1 MKQCPN
7 CAHPCDDNTAFCPE
21 CGLKFAAAGGAGFT
35 PNPNPGYAPN
45 PNPGAGYIP
54 YDPYDHTSEYEPK
67 DVSENKVV
75 AMLVYLLGTIGVII
89 ALLYQKSP
97 FVNFHLRQA
106 LKFLV
111 VEAIT
116 VLAMGILAW
125 TFVALIVGAIF
136 LVVLFVLKIVAFVN
150 ICGGKAKEPAIIRSI
165 GFLK

>member
-7 CAHPCDDNTAFCPE
+7 CAHACDDSTVFCPE
-21 CGLKFAAAGGAGFT
+21 CGLKFAAAGTGFT
-35 PNPNPGYAPN
+35 SQNPN

-54 YDPYDHTSEYEPK
+54 YDPYDHTAEYDPK
-67 DVSENKVV
+67 DISENKVV
-75 AMLVYLLGTIGVII
+75 AMIVYLLGTIGVII

-97 FVNFHLRQA
+97 YVNFHLRQA

-111 VEAIT
+111 VDALTIL
-116 VLAMGILAW
+116 VMGILAW
-125 TFVALIVGAIF
+125 TFVVPIVGAIF

-165 GFLK
+165 GFLR

>member
-1 MKQCPN
+1 M
-7 CAHPCDDNTAFCPE
+7 
-21 CGLKFAAAGGAGFT
+21 KFAAAGSAGFT
-35 PNPNPGYAPN
+35 SPNPNPGV
-45 PNPGAGYIP
+45 GYIP

-67 DVSENKVV
+67 DISENKVV

-125 TFVALIVGAIF
+125 TFVALILGAIF

>member
-21 CGLKFAAAGGAGFT
+21 CGLKFAAAGGAGYT
-35 PNPNPGYAPN
+35 PN

-75 AMLVYLLGTIGVII
+75 AMLVYLLGTMGVII

-106 LKFLV
+106 LK
-111 VEAIT
+111 
-116 VLAMGILAW
+116 
-125 TFVALIVGAIF
+125 F

>member
-7 CAHPCDDNTAFCPE
+7 CAHPCDDNTVFCPE

-35 PNPNPGYAPN
+35 SPN

-54 YDPYDHTSEYEPK
+54 YDPYDHTAEYDPK
-67 DVSENKVV
+67 DISENKVV

-125 TFVALIVGAIF
+125 TFVALILGAIF

>member
-7 CAHPCDDNTAFCPE
+7 CAHTCDDNTTFCPE

-35 PNPNPGYAPN
+35 SQNPN

-54 YDPYDHTSEYEPK
+54 YDPYDHTAEYDPK
-67 DVSENKVV
+67 DISDNKVV
-75 AMLVYLLGTIGVII
+75 AMIVYLLGAIGVII

-97 FVNFHLRQA
+97 YVNFHLRQA

-111 VEAIT
+111 IDTLTILV
-116 VLAMGILAW
+116 MGILAW
-125 TFVALIVGAIF
+125 TVVVPIVGAIF

-165 GFLK
+165 GFLR